1 MPREN
6 LHNLVLNLQQVRK
19 QEALQQAVL
28 VPWRQ
33 LDATVGEYVQWHSF
47 VLWVRTISES
57 AGELPSVLRSE
68 LRERCPGF
76 LEGYEADQQQQPL
89 WKSLEDWIATQRFG
103 NVKATG
109 WFGAVMYYAYKDLR
123 IEQGWSLWERMKV
136 AWQQKAPSRWPTFE
150 DWNSQIASTY
160 TLPRQGSEKARA
172 VAAMA
177 NVDQERLRTAVADV
191 LDGRA
196 LALWVDC
203 VSKPQQPL
211 EAAVWTELQHRCPR
225 FTAILPPESPWCAPL
240 LSRLIRA
247 GESDWRSV
255 ARREGWYSALRYCVA
270 HHPRYQRFVH
280 YRQRCHDDW
289 LRVRPISF
297 PSFPAWL
304 ASADVY
310 CVARTP

>member
-6 LHNLVLNLQQVRK
+6 VHSLVLNLQQVRK
-19 QEALQQAVL
+19 QDALQQALL

-57 AGELPSVLRSE
+57 AGELPRVLRSE
-68 LRERCPGF
+68 LHERSPGF
-76 LEGYEADQQQQPL
+76 LEGSGADQQRPL

-103 NVKATG
+103 NVRAAG

-136 AWQQKAPSRWPTFE
+136 AWRQKPPSSWPTFE
-150 DWNSQIASTY
+150 EWNAQVASTHALSREG
-160 TLPRQGSEKARA
+160 TEKARA
-172 VAAMA
+172 VAATA
-177 NVDQERLRTAVADV
+177 NVGQERLRTATADV
-191 LDGRA
+191 LDRRA

-211 EAAVWTELQHRCPR
+211 DAAVWTELEDRCPSLK
-225 FTAILPPESPWCAPL
+225 AILPPESPWRAPL
-240 LSRLIRA
+240 LLRLIRA
-247 GESDWRSV
+247 GESDWRS
-255 ARREGWYSALRYCVA
+255 ASRREGWYSALHYSVA

-280 YRQRCHDDW
+280 YRQRCHDEW
-289 LRVRPISF
+289 LTVRPISL
-297 PSFPAWL
+297 PSFPAWV
-304 ASADVY
+304 AAADAY
-310 CVARTP
+310 CVERL